1 MADPNWQFFKPRA
14 LPGPGVATIDAA
26 PALEGPARPPPSTA
40 VSARSTNWTY
50 GRPNIPT
57 TARQAFDVEMPTD
70 RSLTSRARELGAR
83 VGPGLQKAARFAK
96 GVGTLGAGAE
106 VVGHLGDY
114 QIDDPTV
121 DSSAA
126 GTMRAVKE
134 GDFSGAARSLGKGG
148 LEALMDVG
156 SIAAN
161 AADVFVPGDAPVSR
175 AYNKTLRDQFGPQ
188 LVDNSGTLPDGG
200 AGRGFVNPPMANSSA
215 PGPTATAPVTTS
227 PARDAQIP
235 LTAGVPAS
243 MGRDTGPLGHSQ
255 RADKDAGTLGGSLTN
270 YLAGGGNGTPFD
282 PTNGAGGGPNR
293 RLPTDLSPLQ
303 QGQVYKTI
311 DPTTGRTVYSGR
323 DVKEGATIRNGEGTA
338 TGKLSDN
345 PNGDFIKA
353 NGVAPGEG
361 ARQDKLELARLIGER
376 QEREAGFPGNQ
387 PGGGLSGIRGTTLG
401 ADLRAKTEEGQVPA
415 GMSPFDTAQ
424 WKQERSKLDQARE
437 IADAQVANAAR
448 TADINSAT
456 QQHSTDVGARVS
468 MRSQDMT
475 QQNNLIQRQIAQ
487 GQREYDRFKD
497 DRTYK
502 LDLAKHGQAVADANR
517 TARESEE
524 KAWQG
529 MAEKRFV
536 GQDGKPDTQ
545 KIAQFNTAVDSTIP
559 AFIKMLQQTGTP
571 QALAK
576 AKELNSR
583 GKAAM
588 GPEDHDLMQKLF
600 EVSSIAEQS
609 QGVLPGKGS
618 VVRSQ
623 NLLDFMPK
631 GKDTG
636 LLGNPITVTA
646 NGSRV
651 PTNKL
656 MYGVDDNAFL
666 PTFEPKRSDLV
677 SIR

>member
-83 VGPGLQKAARFAK
+83 VAPGLQKAARFAK

-114 QIDDPTV
+114 QIDDPAV

-200 AGRGFVNPPMANSSA
+200 AGRGFVNPPMANPNA
-215 PGPTATAPVTTS
+215 PGPTATATAPVTTS

-282 PTNGAGGGPNR
+282 PTNGAGGGGPNR

-361 ARQDKLELARLIGER
+361 ARQDQLELQRLVAER
-376 QEREAGFPGNQ
+376 HDREAGARGPS
-387 PGGGLSGIRGTTLG
+387 GGMSGIRS
-401 ADLRAKTEEGQVPA
+401 EPPA
-415 GMSPFDTAQ
+415 MSSSPPKGMSKATWEVIRNKYAQQKLLSDDQLAVQRAGNDNALRVAEMNNDARRYDT
-424 WKQERSKLDQARE
+424 DTG
-437 IADAQVANAAR
+437 ANV
-448 TADINSAT
+448 T
-456 QQHSTDVGARVS
+456 
-468 MRSQDMT
+468 MRGQDMI

-545 KIAQFNTAVDSTIP
+545 KIAQFNMAVDSTIP

-636 LLGNPITVTA
+636 LLGNPITVTN
-646 NGSRV
+646 NGSRI

-656 MYGVDDNAFL
+656 VYGVDDNAFL